1 MTPTPTSGAADL
13 RTAAQAV
20 VDRWDTPLW
29 KDVPA
34 TAEYIGRLR
43 AALAAGQATAAQAV
57 VPTGFLHNVIA
68 LCTQRGYSP
77 ESIEAWSTD
86 HKWIAD
92 LWRQAAQMLA
102 AAPAQPATQ
111 QGAAYAALP
120 ESFLEIPDVQD
131 ESGINAYYSREVV
144 LECIDAALASHG
156 QALASK
162 IEGLTAAQESLGVE
176 FERVLHDNLFDLYEE
191 SPQTASHGQA
201 PAGAAEEI
209 DKALN
214 VYAQAFAAR
223 VNGWTRQNGDD
234 LPGARSALFAAIH
247 AYARASTQPSPTA
260 QADSVHEDAAR
271 WNAWASGM
279 VEACNSDEQEPAF
292 LVALDKAI
300 GDAEPPI
307 TLELL
312 NEWTD
317 AAIKQGASHDR

>member
-1 MTPTPTSGAADL
+1 MTTTPASGAADL

-43 AALAAGQATAAQAV
+43 AALAAGQATAAQPGV
-57 VPTGFLHNVIA
+57 VYAELPDEGEPWRGHKFKEV
-68 LCTQRGYSP
+68 QRGCWRCDCGKTIKEVTSDQ
-77 ESIEAWSTD
+77 STPASGGNYPVMPKRYTVD
-86 HKWIAD
+86 DDGEELFTAEKMRAFAD
-92 LWRQAAQMLA
+92 
-102 AAPAQPATQ
+102 ATHT
-111 QGAAYAALP
+111 L
-120 ESFLEIPDVQD
+120 
-131 ESGINAYYSREVV
+131 R
-144 LECIDAALASHG
+144 
-156 QALASK
+156 
-162 IEGLTAAQESLGVE
+162 
-176 FERVLHDNLFDLYEE
+176 
-191 SPQTASHGQA
+191 ASHGQA

-247 AYARASTQPSPTA
+247 AYAQASTRPTTSP
-260 QADSVHEDAAR
+260 QADNVQEDAAR

-279 VEACNSDEQEPAF
+279 VEACNSDEQEHAF
-292 LVALDKAI
+292 LVALEKAI
-300 GDAEPPI
+300 GDAKPPI

-317 AAIKQGASHDR
+317 AARKQEPDGSLPCGH